1 MYSLDVVANFMRKW
15 LRNMFPLIFSKLRAF
30 GASVHHTNFSHLQLS
45 PSANRRMGA
54 QTHEILHSQWR
65 FTISSLSATPSA
77 TTSAMTRGWRMR
89 PRRIARIWVK
99 PTMITEDLVSGLIRA
114 EGQNDIPSWI
124 TQSCMGSLEL
134 YADGLAPANTP
145 AYSGRHK
152 GEDE

>member
-1 MYSLDVVANFMRKW
+1 MYSLDAVANFMRRW

-77 TTSAMTRGWRMR
+77 TTSAMTLD
-89 PRRIARIWVK
+89 K
-99 PTMITEDLVSGLIRA
+99 
-114 EGQNDIPSWI
+114 
-124 TQSCMGSLEL
+124 EL
-134 YADGLAPANTP
+134 YERAKGVEFLYRLGASLQLSVSPALSFLQDNV
-145 AYSGRHK
+145 
-152 GEDE
+152 